1 MVRSD
6 ARQQALDGDLDEG
19 RGQRPVGP
27 GRGAHADEREGRVG
41 RRIELGRECQAAIAQ
56 PVRDRVGQARLEDR
70 GAARVRGGDPVRVDV
85 GNRDSVAEPGE
96 ADRGDQADVA
106 GTEQEQVHEVGSPM
120 RDWKA
125 RMTVETLASGA
136 VRPSRGAGRG
146 PSATLAAVPDEI
158 VPQRC
163 VIVLPSTGE
172 FDSRTYR
179 IARTLHE
186 RGHEVT
192 VLARWKPGLARREV
206 HEVGYPIVR
215 VETTALDGLPFP
227 SLTLPLLRLL
237 RLSARPKRSGEPAA
251 AAEESSGGDDT
262 SPGWAHPV
270 GRKPG
275 TGLPSRIRDYVR
287 RGRIFLMIRSHRRQA
302 LAVAPAADLYHGMAY
317 MGISVALA
325 VGKRHRAKVVYDSR
339 DIYMVAAN
347 LARLHG
353 PIKALLARL
362 ERGWARAADRVFTVN
377 EPYATELAR
386 RFDVPQPVIVMNC
399 SYRFSAPA
407 PQPRRFHEQLGLDP
421 ETRVVLYQG
430 GFSVG
435 RGVEQLMQAIRQVP
449 GAVLVVM
456 GYGALEA
463 TFREAAAQPENQGLV
478 HILPAVPPTELLD
491 WVASADVVGVLFQ
504 HDTLNNYLSTPN
516 KFLEAMAAGVPSVC
530 SDHPGMGPIARETG
544 CGIAV
549 DPADVGAI
557 AAAIR
562 TIVEAPLEERSAG
575 RARALA
581 AAHETYNWE
590 SQVRALLAEYG
601 RLTGRPW

>member
-1 MVRSD
+1 
-6 ARQQALDGDLDEG
+6 
-19 RGQRPVGP
+19 
-27 GRGAHADEREGRVG
+27 
-41 RRIELGRECQAAIAQ
+41 
-56 PVRDRVGQARLEDR
+56 
-70 GAARVRGGDPVRVDV
+70 
-85 GNRDSVAEPGE
+85 
-96 ADRGDQADVA
+96 
-106 GTEQEQVHEVGSPM
+106 
-120 RDWKA
+120 
-125 RMTVETLASGA
+125 
-136 VRPSRGAGRG
+136 
-146 PSATLAAVPDEI
+146 VPEEI

-163 VIVLPSTGE
+163 VVVLPSTGE

-192 VLARWKPGLARREV
+192 VLARWKPGLERREI

-215 VETTALDGLPFP
+215 VETTALDGLPLR

-237 RLSARPKRSGEPAA
+237 RLSARPGREAPTESAA
-251 AAEESSGGDDT
+251 ATRERAGTGNRVANDDGT
-262 SPGWAHPV
+262 APGWAHPT
-270 GRKPG
+270 RRAPG
-275 TGLPSRIRDYVR
+275 TGLPSRLRDYVR

-317 MGISVALA
+317 MGISVALEL
-325 VGKRHRAKVVYDSR
+325 GKRHRAKVIYDSR

-347 LARLHG
+347 LARLRG
-353 PIKALLARL
+353 PIKTILARM

-377 EPYATELAR
+377 QPYATELAR
-386 RFDVPQPVIVMNC
+386 RFDVAMPVIVMNC
-399 SYRFSAPA
+399 SHRFSSPA
-407 PQPRRFHEQLGLDP
+407 PQPRRFHERLGLEP

-435 RGVEQLMQAIRQVP
+435 RGVEQLMAAIRQVP

-456 GYGALEA
+456 GYGSLGED
-463 TFREAAAQPENQGLV
+463 FRAAAQRPEHEGRV
-478 HILPAVPPTELLD
+478 HVLPAVAPTELLD

-516 KFLEAMAAGVPSVC
+516 KFLEAMAAGVPTVC

-544 CGIAV
+544 CGIPV
-549 DPADVGAI
+549 DPADVDAV
-557 AAAIR
+557 AAAMR
-562 TIVEAPLEERSAG
+562 TIVDAPPEERSAM

-581 AAHETYNWE
+581 AAHDTYNWE
-590 SQVRALLAEYG
+590 TQVQALLQEYG